1 MALGLWFTTNHPK
14 SNKSCRFDDLFSRKR
29 DIQTRGRVGILPSR
43 AKTLQVLPVQA
54 NEASGLQ
61 HSSFHL
67 SPVQSAGGGRSFQR
81 TELRISSNACEL
93 ITDGAAAAQAHLQ
106 QRRGKDHRM
115 TFL

>member
-1 MALGLWFTTNHPK
+1 MALGIWFTTNHPK

-29 DIQTRGRVGILPSR
+29 DIQTWGRVGILPSR

-67 SPVQSAGGGRSFQR
+67 SLVQSAEGGRSFQR

-93 ITDGAAAAQAHLQ
+93 ITDEPAAAAQAHLQ
-106 QRRGKDHRM
+106 QR
-115 TFL
+115 